1 MASSLPSRTDAIM
14 PHPHEQKLQE
24 VVNSLTCESFRL
36 FVAALIVGTSRSP
49 PSASAALPPTLAL
62 SHSLRLMDS
71 VARGALC
78 AGQEGDSSF
87 LSVDIG
93 RSRGFE
99 DAGHVVQTRHGV
111 LIDHP
116 ARLANDARK
125 LAPCPQRFTWQN

>member
-49 PSASAALPPTLAL
+49 PSARAAPPPTLAL

-71 VARGALC
+71 APVARGALC
-78 AGQEGDSSF
+78 ASREGDSSF
-87 LSVDIG
+87 LSVNMG
-93 RSRGFE
+93 RSSGFE
-99 DAGHVVQTRHGV
+99 DDGHVVQTRHAV
-111 LIDHP
+111 LIDRS
-116 ARLANDARK
+116 ARLATDARSIS
-125 LAPCPQRFTWQN
+125 A